1 MPHLPKGVAALL
13 PVLALAALALAPA
26 ACRSSAPR
34 EKPSV
39 EIKRISDLADPRAGL
54 ALDVDNAVGPVD
66 VIVDPSLTDCRIE
79 AETYEGDRR
88 IPTNPSTWA
97 VGELTLDNGRPV
109 LRVAAR
115 PSTPKSEEI
124 RLMIRVPSSAG
135 LRVRNT
141 NGPVTATGVQGSIDI
156 ASGTANTPG
165 GNITLRTRGKVE
177 APVSLATTR
186 GSILW
191 VAERGT
197 AVAIN
202 ARSAG
207 GGVEVNAPNEKIVG
221 GSKGVGLFTG
231 AINDGTNTARL
242 ASTADIRVF
251 VGVQP

>member
-1 MPHLPKGVAALL
+1 MTHSPKGLSALL
-13 PVLALAALALAPA
+13 PVLLAALVLG
-26 ACRSSAPR
+26 ACRSSPPR

-39 EIKRISDLADPRAGL
+39 EIKRHSDLADPRAGL

-66 VIVDPSLTDCRIE
+66 IIVDAALTDCRIE

-141 NGPVTATGVQGSIDI
+141 AGPVTALGVQGSIDI
-156 ASGTANTPG
+156 ASGTASAPG
-165 GNITLRTRGKVE
+165 GNITLRTRGKVT

-186 GSILW
+186 GTITW
-191 VAERGT
+191 VADRGT

-202 ARSAG
+202 ARSASG
-207 GGVEVNAPNEKIVG
+207 SVEVNSPDQKLVG

-231 AINDGTNTARL
+231 ALNDGTSPARL
-242 ASTADIRVF
+242 AATGDIRVL
-251 VGVQP
+251 VGIEP